1 MRKHTNRLGLLLL
14 SAGVLVILALV
25 LPSTF
30 WWFALG
36 LVLIAA
42 GVCICKRG

>member
-1 MRKHTNRLGLLLL
+1 MRKRPHRFGLLLVG
-14 SAGVLVILALV
+14 AGILVILALV
-25 LPSTF
+25 LPSTV

-42 GVCICKRG
+42 GVCVCRH